1 MYCSQCGK
9 QVADG
14 TKYCIYCGAP
24 LHNTREDE
32 KNGGDT
38 APAEVPVHN
47 MQEEEQSEPVK
58 TEYVKKVPEPVR
70 TEHVKEEPEPVRTE
84 HVKEEPEPVR
94 TEYVKEEPDQAEFIK
109 PDLKKS
115 EPEPTRTEQEKP
127 GPEPVRTEPVKPEP
141 VKSWTDQGN
150 TGTPVNTDGT
160 GKAEYAG
167 RPDQKSSSSGRKK
180 VLIPVIIA
188 AVCAAV
194 IIAVF
199 IVRRNSG
206 AEANVSEPYIEN
218 TDDAADTEPEQE
230 EEFSLSFLTDSL
242 VLENQ
247 GDVKGI
253 SLNTDIED
261 LSEIKW
267 VSEDETIA
275 SVDENGYVTAVSAG
289 ETYVTASWNG
299 LYASCRVICDFEES
313 ASDGST
319 GEDLQLNANTAAD
332 YSANLNPDEYLYY
345 SSPEFSFGYPS
356 QLYCDGWVNTDQTET
371 SVGRNLR
378 QVYLSGDDSASEAMF
393 QAAERT
399 DSLSAADFMQSLY
412 SYYYNLLQGANQ
424 ISYSETSGRFI
435 LTGYTDSSSKIAV
448 YLLVTVESRRV
459 YIMHITFPDTGD
471 TSSEDY
477 QQKAY
482 VVENMYRMCSFSGSS
497 YYPRTY
503 EQYLSGERGDQK

>member
-9 QVADG
+9 QVSDG

-38 APAEVPVHN
+38 ASAEVPVHN
-47 MQEEEQSEPVK
+47 MQKEEQAESVK
-58 TEYVKKVPEPVR
+58 
-70 TEHVKEEPEPVRTE
+70 TEHVKEEPEP
-84 HVKEEPEPVR
+84 
-94 TEYVKEEPDQAEFIK
+94 I
-109 PDLKKS
+109 
-115 EPEPTRTEQEKP
+115 RTEQEKP
-127 GPEPVRTEPVKPEP
+127 GPEPIRTEQEKPEQEPVRTEPVKPQP
-141 VKSWTDQGN
+141 MKPRRDQGN
-150 TGTPVNTDGT
+150 TGTPVNTART

-194 IIAVF
+194 IIAVL

-218 TDDAADTEPEQE
+218 TDAAADTEPEQE

-313 ASDGST
+313 APDDST
-319 GEDLQLNANTAAD
+319 GEDLQLDANAAAD

-345 SSPEFSFGYPS
+345 SSPEFSFGYTI
-356 QLYCDGWVNTDQTET
+356 N
-371 SVGRNLR
+371 N
-378 QVYLSGDDSASEAMF
+378 
-393 QAAERT
+393 
-399 DSLSAADFMQSLY
+399 
-412 SYYYNLLQGANQ
+412 
-424 ISYSETSGRFI
+424 
-435 LTGYTDSSSKIAV
+435 
-448 YLLVTVESRRV
+448 
-459 YIMHITFPDTGD
+459 
-471 TSSEDY
+471 
-477 QQKAY
+477 
-482 VVENMYRMCSFSGSS
+482 
-497 YYPRTY
+497 
-503 EQYLSGERGDQK
+503 